1 MNRHLSRT
9 LAMQIVYEW
18 DFIGKKNLDE
28 IKNRSYEIFA
38 RDLDIEYADKII
50 DGVTKNVDT
59 LDKKIIEVAPDWP
72 IEQVANINKAILRV
86 SIFELE
92 NFADI
97 PPKVIINEA
106 VELAKSFG
114 GSNSF
119 KFVNGVLGTI
129 YRKSNRFEKDEEI
142 NQINEKPIAEIKE

>member
-38 RDLDIEYADKII
+38 RDLDNEYADKII

>member
-9 LAMQIVYEW
+9 LAMQIIYEW
-18 DFIGKKNLDE
+18 DFIGKKNLNE
-28 IKNRSYEIFA
+28 IKSRSYEIFT
-38 RDLDIEYADKII
+38 RDLDQEYADKII
-50 DGVTKNVDT
+50 DGVIKNTDS
-59 LDKKIIEVAPDWP
+59 LDKKIVAVAPDWP
-72 IEQVANINKAILRV
+72 IEQVANIDKAILRV

-92 NFADI
+92 HFPDI

-114 GSNSF
+114 GNNSF

-129 YRKSNRFEKDEEI
+129 YRHSDRFEEDESTDEK
-142 NQINEKPIAEIKE
+142 QKPIEEIKE

>member
-1 MNRHLSRT
+1 LYLGEANMSFPSLLITEN
-9 LAMQIVYEW
+9 
-18 DFIGKKNLDE
+18 
-28 IKNRSYEIFA
+28 
-38 RDLDIEYADKII
+38 
-50 DGVTKNVDT
+50 
-59 LDKKIIEVAPDWP
+59 DKK
-72 IEQVANINKAILRV
+72 
-86 SIFELE
+86 IFELE

>member
-28 IKNRSYEIFA
+28 IKNRSFEIFE
-38 RDLDIEYADKII
+38 RDLDKEYADKII
-50 DGVTKNVDT
+50 DGVTKNADA
-59 LDKKIIEVAPDWP
+59 LDNKIVAVAPDWP
-72 IEQVANINKAILRV
+72 IEQVANVDKAILRV

-106 VELAKSFG
+106 VELSKSFG

-129 YRKSNRFEKDEEI
+129 YRNSDRFEKNNETG
-142 NQINEKPIAEIKE
+142 QTSEKPIDEIKE

>member
-38 RDLDIEYADKII
+38 RDLDNEYANKII

>member
-38 RDLDIEYADKII
+38 RDLDNEYADKII

-119 KFVNGVLGTI
+119 NFVNGVLGTI

>member
-28 IKNRSYEIFA
+28 IKNRSFEIFE
-38 RDLDIEYADKII
+38 RDLDREYADKII
-50 DGVTKNVDT
+50 DGVTKNAGA
-59 LDKKIIEVAPDWP
+59 LDKKIVAVAPDWP
-72 IEQVANINKAILRV
+72 IEQVANVDKAILRV

-129 YRKSNRFEKDEEI
+129 YRNSDRFEKNNETD
-142 NQINEKPIAEIKE
+142 QTSEKPIDKIKE

>member
-1 MNRHLSRT
+1 
-9 LAMQIVYEW
+9 MQIVYEW

-38 RDLDIEYADKII
+38 RDLDNEYADKII